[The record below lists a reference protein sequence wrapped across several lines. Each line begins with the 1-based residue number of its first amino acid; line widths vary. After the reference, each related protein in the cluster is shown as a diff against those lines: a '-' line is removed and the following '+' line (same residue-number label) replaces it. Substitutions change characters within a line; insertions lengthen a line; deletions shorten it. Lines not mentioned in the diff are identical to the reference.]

1 MSNAQDWVLSNPL
14 GHRMQLTFTSF
25 DLETNYDYLYV
36 FNGDVSHRFTGS
48 SIPGPFISTDT
59 GSSITLRMETDGSV
73 TRRGFH
79 AEWAAAPLGLFVF
92 FAKSS

>member
-1 MSNAQDWVLSNPL
+1 
-14 GHRMQLTFTSF
+14 MQLTFTSF

-36 FNGDVSHRFTGS
+36 FNGDVAHRFTGR
-48 SIPGPFISTDT
+48 SIPGPFFSTDT

-73 TRRGFH
+73 TRRGFR

-92 FAKSS
+92 FA